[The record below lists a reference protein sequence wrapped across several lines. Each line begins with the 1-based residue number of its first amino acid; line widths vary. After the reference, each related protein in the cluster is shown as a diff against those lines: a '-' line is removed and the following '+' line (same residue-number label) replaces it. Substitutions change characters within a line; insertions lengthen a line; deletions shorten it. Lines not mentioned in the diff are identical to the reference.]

1 MALTKSAVT
10 AIIAKGTSNAAFTQL
25 TGCSVTRSGTT
36 ATLTKTSHGRSNG
49 DKVLIQGFSLVEFNG
64 VFTVA
69 NAAANTF
76 DYTISADPGANPS
89 GTPGTV
95 DLVTLGTALDLTGSY
110 AAELYGGL
118 QNGTSA
124 PGAVAEIWMGVSASS
139 TESAFIWS
147 RVAAGDLTANSWTP
161 FRHIPGQA
169 RMWVNFAVGRNTTN
183 AVDCFILGTTI
194 TAMV

>member
-1 MALTKSAVT
+1 MALTKTDAV
-10 AIIAKGTSNAAFTQL
+10 IIALGTSNAAFTQL

-49 DKVLIQGFSLVEFNG
+49 DKVLIQGFSLIEFNG

-110 AAELYGGL
+110 DCDVFGGVQNTTTGPTVAPQMWVGESQSSAE
-118 QNGTSA
+118 QD
-124 PGAVAEIWMGVSASS
+124 
-139 TESAFIWS
+139 FIW
-147 RVAAGDLTANSWTP
+147 RPCGTGDSTANSWTP
-161 FRHIPGQA
+161 FKYRPSQSCKYLN
-169 RMWVNFAVGRNTTN
+169 VAVCRNTAQ
-183 AVDCFILGTTI
+183 AVDCVILASHI
-194 TAMV
+194 TAL